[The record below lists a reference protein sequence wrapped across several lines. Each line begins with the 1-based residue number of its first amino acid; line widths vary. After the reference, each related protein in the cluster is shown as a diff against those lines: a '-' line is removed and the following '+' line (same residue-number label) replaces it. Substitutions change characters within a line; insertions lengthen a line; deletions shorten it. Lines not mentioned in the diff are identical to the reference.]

1 MNKDNLVTI
10 GLEIL
15 EKADINEINALY
27 DKWKAD
33 VLTYVKGHELDAGEY
48 KLHLHVTLTP
58 YESAEIRIEKMKK
71 CINDTILC
79 LQGEEEDRIPSDTLE
94 SVIDNF
100 GLCLYNMFSVAPDKK
115 ASLTE
120 NVLKQITIQNE
131 YDVQHI
137 MYAVI
142 KALYPSARREV
153 PDDIGYASD
162 RYDIFI
168 EELDAIVEIKCT
180 RKDHSEKKLFRELGE
195 DAFFYNCSK
204 LIMYIYDKNSVITD
218 VNNFVKALE
227 RTDSGKEIKV
237 FVEQTKELI

>member
-15 EKADINEINALY
+15 GKTDINEINALY

-33 VLTYVKGHELDAGEY
+33 VLLFAKNHGLDTSEY
-48 KLHLHVTLTP
+48 KLHLHTTLTP
-58 YESAEIRIEKMKK
+58 YESVEVKIDKMKT

-79 LQGEEEDRIPSDTLE
+79 LQDEAEDRIPANALE

-100 GLCLYNMFSVAPDKK
+100 GLYLYNMFSVMPDKK

-120 NVLKQITIQNE
+120 DVLKQITIQNE

-168 EELDAIVEIKCT
+168 EELDAVVEIKCT
-180 RKDHSEKKLFRELGE
+180 RKDHSENKLFRELGE

-204 LIMYIYDKNSVITD
+204 LIMYVYDKNSVITD

-227 RTDSGKEIKV
+227 RKDAGKEIKV

>member
-15 EKADINEINALY
+15 EKADVKEIKALY
-27 DKWKAD
+27 DKWKTD
-33 VLTYVKGHELDAGEY
+33 VLVYAKGHGLDIGKY
-48 KLHLHVTLTP
+48 KLYLHMTLTP
-58 YESAEIRIEKMKK
+58 YESAEIEIDKMKT

-79 LQGEEEDRIPSDTLE
+79 LQGEEDDRILPDTLE
-94 SVIDNF
+94 RVIDNF
-100 GLCLYNMFSVAPDKK
+100 GLYLYNMFSVVPDKK

-120 NVLKQITIQNE
+120 NVLRQITIQNE
-131 YDVQHI
+131 YDVQHM

-153 PDDIGYASD
+153 YDDIGYVSD

-180 RKDHSEKKLFRELGE
+180 RKDHSENKLFRELGE
-195 DAFFYNCSK
+195 DAFFYKCSK
-204 LIMYIYDKNSVITD
+204 LIIYVYDKNSVITD
-218 VNNFVKALE
+218 VENFVKSLE
-227 RTDSGKEIKV
+227 RKDTGKEIKV